1 MFTAYRFRLYPNE
14 EQKILIEKH
23 FGTCRF
29 VWNHFLDLR
38 NEIYTKT
45 GKGMNQYEMA
55 ALLPQLKNEN
65 EWLREVN
72 SQSLQV
78 SIQFL
83 DGAFHRFFK
92 KTARYPKFKKKGQ
105 GGSFTVPQHFTIN
118 DNHLT
123 IPKFKTPIRMFAHR
137 NIEGKAKSL
146 TISKTPAGRYY
157 VSILSEMEAEIPT
170 SKDVN
175 ANTSTGIDVGIT
187 AFLTTSEGIQIP
199 NPKNLKKSEK
209 KLATLQRRLS
219 RKHKGSNNRNKA
231 RIKVARVQEHITN
244 QRNDFHNKVSD
255 IILKNYDTVIVEDL
269 NVSGMMKNHHLAG
282 DIADAG
288 WSSFMTMLKTK
299 ALSRGKNIIEI
310 GAFDPSSKMCSN
322 CGHIYNLKLSERT
335 WTCPKCNTTHDREW
349 NAAINIKKFGLI
361 KTGIPT
367 DSGEF
372 TPVDRGIN
380 VLSLFVK
387 EGIRVNTLV
396 EAGSPRLKPWEDVT
410 LPRLA
415 IVMQKNKS
423 KNENRRICS
432 NSCKQKGVE

>member
-1 MFTAYRFRLYPNE
+1 
-14 EQKILIEKH
+14 
-23 FGTCRF
+23 
-29 VWNHFLDLR
+29 
-38 NEIYTKT
+38 
-45 GKGMNQYEMA
+45 
-55 ALLPQLKNEN
+55 
-65 EWLREVN
+65 
-72 SQSLQV
+72 
-78 SIQFL
+78 
-83 DGAFHRFFK
+83 
-92 KTARYPKFKKKGQ
+92 
-105 GGSFTVPQHFTIN
+105 
-118 DNHLT
+118 
-123 IPKFKTPIRMFAHR
+123 
-137 NIEGKAKSL
+137 
-146 TISKTPAGRYY
+146 
-157 VSILSEMEAEIPT
+157 
-170 SKDVN
+170 
-175 ANTSTGIDVGIT
+175 
-187 AFLTTSEGIQIP
+187 
-199 NPKNLKKSEK
+199 
-209 KLATLQRRLS
+209 
-219 RKHKGSNNRNKA
+219 
-231 RIKVARVQEHITN
+231 
-244 QRNDFHNKVSD
+244 
-255 IILKNYDTVIVEDL
+255 
-269 NVSGMMKNHHLAG
+269 MMKNHHLAKSIG
-282 DIADAG
+282 DAG
-288 WSSFMTMLKTK
+288 WYSFMTMLKTK